1 MNDSPV
7 IAALATMRASNWTI
21 LFARLFGVKRVCED
35 SGCTVTMY
43 AWRGKYYLTDWKE
56 INHENNRNRSC

>member
-7 IAALATMRASNWTI
+7 IAALATMRASQWTL

-35 SGCTVTMY
+35 SGCTVTMHY
-43 AWRGKYYLTDWKE
+43 WHGKYYLTNCKE
-56 INHENNRNRSC
+56 TNHENT

>member
-7 IAALATMRASNWTI
+7 IAALATMRASNWEL

-35 SGCTVTMY
+35 SGFTVTMY
-43 AWRGKYYLTDWKE
+43 AWRGKYYLTNYKE
-56 INHENNRNRSC
+56 TNHESNRSR